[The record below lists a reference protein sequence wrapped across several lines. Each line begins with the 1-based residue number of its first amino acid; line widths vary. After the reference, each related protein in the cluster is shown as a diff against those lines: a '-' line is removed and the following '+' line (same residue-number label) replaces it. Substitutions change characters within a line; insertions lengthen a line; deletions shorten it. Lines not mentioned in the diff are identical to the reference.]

1 MNYKIVKNIK
11 FSNNLITRYVTKS
24 NMINYSILH

>member
-11 FSNNLITRYVTKS
+11 FSNNLMTLYVIKPD
-24 NMINYSILH
+24 IIKYSILH